1 MRNRMIQLWCVAAMA
16 MVVSTLGASAQSKV
30 PTALKSE
37 RPGEW
42 WHQRHAEKVLEAQ
55 AGDVDLLLIGDSITH
70 YAERDQWYGYYFGNR
85 KVMNLGFGGDRTQNV
100 LWRLQNGEIDGL
112 NPKLVSIMIGTNN
125 SGRDQPEAIFLGIQ
139 AIVKELRQ
147 RLPESKIVVFSIFP
161 RKAGQ
166 EYDTVKA
173 VNKRLSELGDDQSVM
188 HVDINEQFL
197 NSDGSLKEALYYK
210 DLLHLG
216 DKGYQLWWSQLEP
229 FVSQALSEEPL
240 PSDPPRAILS
250 APRNGP
256 RHEQKVAEC
265 ALGGYELV
273 FVGDSI
279 THFWERDGDWG
290 KPVWDEYYQH
300 RKALNLG
307 FGGDRTE
314 WVNWRLQNGEI
325 DGLSP
330 KVTVLMIGTNN
341 THVKQD
347 RPEDTLAGI
356 ESNIRTIQHRMPES
370 KILLL
375 SIFPRGE
382 TPEDPLRRVNEQV
395 NRELP
400 TLAQRIPNVFHL
412 NINDAFL
419 DANGTLSRDLMPD
432 RLHPNTKGYQV
443 WAEAM
448 EPMLSQLLGEK

>member
-1 MRNRMIQLWCVAAMA
+1 
-16 MVVSTLGASAQSKV
+16 
-30 PTALKSE
+30 
-37 RPGEW
+37 
-42 WHQRHAEKVLEAQ
+42 
-55 AGDVDLLLIGDSITH
+55 
-70 YAERDQWYGYYFGNR
+70 
-85 KVMNLGFGGDRTQNV
+85 
-100 LWRLQNGEIDGL
+100 
-112 NPKLVSIMIGTNN
+112 
-125 SGRDQPEAIFLGIQ
+125 
-139 AIVKELRQ
+139 
-147 RLPESKIVVFSIFP
+147 
-161 RKAGQ
+161 
-166 EYDTVKA
+166 
-173 VNKRLSELGDDQSVM
+173 
-188 HVDINEQFL
+188 
-197 NSDGSLKEALYYK
+197 
-210 DLLHLG
+210 
-216 DKGYQLWWSQLEP
+216 
-229 FVSQALSEEPL
+229 
-240 PSDPPRAILS
+240 LS